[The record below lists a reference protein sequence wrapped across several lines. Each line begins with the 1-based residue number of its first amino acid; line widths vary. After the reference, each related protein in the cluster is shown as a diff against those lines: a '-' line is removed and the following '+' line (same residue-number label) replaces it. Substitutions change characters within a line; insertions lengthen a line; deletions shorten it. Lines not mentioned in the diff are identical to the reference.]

1 MLTSLRRKP
10 IAIVTVI
17 LLLVAI
23 GVAIYWAFK
32 EQHPEPWLTLFVLLA
47 TIIGVFGDRWISE
60 RERRSATLK
69 VVAEELFKNTQVL
82 SGLRKI
88 SEQDDVRRL
97 LTLPRFYISSLELAV
112 ASGIFATDKD
122 AKLNKLMHTWLSIAH
137 QTNQR
142 ISVSEA
148 LYITDQEGDLGMKF
162 LKKLGSS
169 EVMRNSAMAIR
180 DLALCLMDDYSDASG
195 IDRNTVIFPDVGEG

>member
-1 MLTSLRRKP
+1 M
-10 IAIVTVI
+10 I
-17 LLLVAI
+17 LLLAAI
-23 GVAIYWAFK
+23 VVAIYWAFR

-60 RERRSATLK
+60 REKRSVTLR
-69 VVAEELFKNTQVL
+69 VVAEELFKNTQVS
-82 SGLRKI
+82 SGLCKI
-88 SEQDDVRRL
+88 SEQDDARRL

-112 ASGIFATDKD
+112 ASGIFSTDKD
-122 AKLNKLMHTWLSIAH
+122 AKLNRLMHTWLSIAH

-148 LYITDQEGDLGMKF
+148 LYIANPEGDSGMKF
-162 LKKLGSS
+162 LKKLGDS
-169 EVMRNSAMAIR
+169 EVMRNAAMAIR

-195 IDRNTVIFPDVGEG
+195 IDSDTVIFPDVGEG